1 MAVVPEGATAES
13 RLDHQLNLF
22 RRGAPPGSVQDI
34 HRRVA
39 AQNLTEQFGG
49 RCSPRYVS
57 VRQASSCAADAKRPF
72 CLEPGTSK
80 LHLDKRSCRCRF
92 RVEDVPVARPHKQ
105 VRWSRVQVPRFAA
118 RGGTMSCRNASG
130 ACEIIWTRRR
140 QHQRQSD
147 FIELRSRL
155 SLSTLALHHHLAEK
169 GLRLTKVIRQL
180 HHITCFSRP
189 PAKLNAVAQ
198 AKMSITHIKRTSRS
212 EHNRE
217 GRVKMKD
224 WRAT

>member
-1 MAVVPEGATAES
+1 MRWPTCKVNLSREATAAGVMSAEMAVVPEGATAES

-80 LHLDKRSCRCRF
+80 LHLDKSSCRCRF
-92 RVEDVPVARPHKQ
+92 RVEDLPVARPHKQ
-105 VRWSRVQVPRFAA
+105 VS
-118 RGGTMSCRNASG
+118 GGPVFRCLDLQLEA
-130 ACEIIWTRRR
+130 
-140 QHQRQSD
+140 
-147 FIELRSRL
+147 
-155 SLSTLALHHHLAEK
+155 
-169 GLRLTKVIRQL
+169 GL
-180 HHITCFSRP
+180 
-189 PAKLNAVAQ
+189 
-198 AKMSITHIKRTSRS
+198 
-212 EHNRE
+212 
-217 GRVKMKD
+217 
-224 WRAT
+224 